1 LLEDKNNKMGTKG
14 TTNMP
19 ITAIVMKGKKKL
31 FEGGDKPYVKAQDG
45 PITTAAGNM
54 PIQTKPDSYLFNNS
68 PKSPIDGSG
77 GGSKKG
83 GK

>member
-1 LLEDKNNKMGTKG
+1 MGTKG
-14 TTNMP
+14 TTSMP
-19 ITAIVMKGKKKL
+19 ITAIVQKGKKKL
-31 FEGGDKPYVKAQDG
+31 FESGNESYVKADKG
-45 PITTAAGNM
+45 VITTAAGNM
-54 PIQTKPDSYLFNNS
+54 PIETRPDSYLFNNS